1 MPEQALGTVSL
12 LALSTMLLVA
22 MHQDAAHRRIP
33 NTLVLAG
40 ALTGAGLSLMPMG
53 IGVLSSFAGGLVGL
67 LGFAW
72 LYTQRLMGAGDAK
85 LMAAVGLFVGFPD
98 ILRLCLWV
106 FMAGGL
112 LALFWAWRSALNP
125 ATWSPRVPY
134 ALAIAGGTWLHLLVG
149 TRLF

>member
-1 MPEQALGTVSL
+1 MLQHTPDALRFM
-12 LALSTMLLVA
+12 AMSTLLVA
-22 MHQDAAHRRIP
+22 ALYQDAAHRRIP

-72 LYTQRLMGAGDAK
+72 LYTQRLLGAGDAK

-106 FMAGGL
+106 FMVGGL